1 MIQPIETI
9 YGCPRLTADRRRNL
23 IRVELGH
30 GYFLLLTWA
39 EYAAASKGAR
49 GKGVRY
55 AWRNQGSRSARRI
68 WSEDRARRTGGG
80 GRRTGYDVG
89 EGRAGTAFSLAEAGR
104 RTGFDLGE
112 AGRETEF
119 NQKAVDDLWQRFM
132 AKLAYALEASK
143 YQIGTGQSFGSG
155 ESMGGNF
162 SIAKLG
168 GD

>member
-1 MIQPIETI
+1 M
-9 YGCPRLTADRRRNL
+9 GR
-23 IRVELGH
+23 IRSRPPKGQEGKAFVTH
-30 GYFLLLTWA
+30 GA
-39 EYAAASKGAR
+39 IREGAARDAFG
-49 GKGVRY
+49 
-55 AWRNQGSRSARRI
+55 QRI
-68 WSEDRARRTGGG
+68 GLEEREA